1 MSGLHW
7 HPHPDVWALVVL
19 LLGGYLLALRRLGPR
34 VTAPGE
40 AAATPRQKAAFVLG
54 VATLWVAS
62 DWPIHELAEHS
73 MYWVHMVQHLLQALV
88 APPLLLAG
96 TPGWMARAILRPRAL
111 LRLVR
116 ILARPIPALLA
127 FNAVIALIH
136 WPEVVNLMVR
146 SELAHLGF
154 HTLIV
159 GTALLMW
166 MPVFSPLLEIPR
178 LPYPLQ
184 MLYLFLQSIL
194 PTVPASFMTFAD
206 TPLFDAYVGLPRPWG
221 MSAVTDQ
228 MIAGLIMKIVGGLIL
243 WAVIAYLFFRWYR
256 QEEAEGSDALQWRAM
271 ERDLDRLE
279 TRR

>member
-1 MSGLHW
+1 VTGW
-7 HPHPDVWALVVL
+7 HPHPDVWL
-19 LLGGYLLALRRLGPR
+19 LLGIPLVGYFLALRRLGPR
-34 VTAPGE
+34 YAAPGQE
-40 AAATPRQKAAFVLG
+40 VATRGQKTAFVLG
-54 VATLWVAS
+54 VATLWIAS

-88 APPLLLAG
+88 APPLLLIG
-96 TPGWMARAILRPRAL
+96 TPAWMARAILRPRGV
-111 LRLVR
+111 LRLAR
-116 ILARPIPALLA
+116 TLARPIPALLL

-146 SELAHLGF
+146 SELAHVGF

-166 MPVFSPLLEIPR
+166 TPVFSPLLEIPR

-184 MLYLFLQSIL
+184 MLYLFLQSLL

-206 TPLFDAYVGLPRPWG
+206 SPLFDAYIGLARPWG

-228 MIAGLIMKIVGGLIL
+228 MIAGLTMKIVGGLIL
-243 WAVIAYLFFRWYR
+243 WAVIAHLFFKWYR
-256 QEEAEGSDALQWRAM
+256 QEETEGSDALQWRDV
-271 ERDLDRLE
+271 ERELDRLG

>member
-1 MSGLHW
+1 MIHW
-7 HPHPDVWALVVL
+7 HPHPDVWL
-19 LLGGYLLALRRLGPR
+19 LLGIPLAGYFLALRRLGPS
-34 VTAPGE
+34 VTGPGE
-40 AAATPRQKAAFVLG
+40 PAATRRQKTAFVLG

-88 APPLLLAG
+88 APPLLLVGIPA
-96 TPGWMARAILRPRAL
+96 WMARAILRPGFV
-111 LRLVR
+111 LRVARTLS
-116 ILARPIPALLA
+116 RPIPALLL

-159 GTALLMW
+159 GSALLMW

-184 MLYLFLQSIL
+184 MLYLFLQSLL

-206 TPLFDAYVGLPRPWG
+206 TPLFDAYVNLPRPWG

-228 MIAGLIMKIVGGLIL
+228 MIAGLTMKIVGGLIL
-243 WAVIAYLFFRWYR
+243 WAVIAYLFFTWYR
-256 QEEAEGSDALQWRAM
+256 QEEAEGSDALQWRGM
-271 ERDLDRLE
+271 ERELERME

>member
-1 MSGLHW
+1 VIHW
-7 HPHPDVWALVVL
+7 HPHPDVWLLVAL
-19 LLGGYLLALRRLGPR
+19 LLGAYFLALRRMGPR
-34 VTAPGE
+34 VTGPGE
-40 AAATPRQKAAFVLG
+40 PAATRRQKTAFVLG

-88 APPLLLAG
+88 APPLLLLGIPA
-96 TPGWMARAILRPRAL
+96 WMARAILRPRL
-111 LRLVR
+111 ILRLAR
-116 ILARPIPALLA
+116 TLSRPIPALLV
-127 FNAVIALIH
+127 FNTVIVLIH
-136 WPEVVNLMVR
+136 WPEAVNLMVR

-154 HTLIV
+154 HSLIV

-184 MLYLFLQSIL
+184 MLYLFLQSLL

-206 TPLFDAYVGLPRPWG
+206 TPLFDAYVNLPRPWG

-228 MIAGLIMKIVGGLIL
+228 MIAGLTMMIVGGLIL
-243 WAVIAYLFFRWYR
+243 WTVIAYLFFTWYR
-256 QEEAEGSDALQWRAM
+256 QEEAEGSDALQWRGV
-271 ERDLDRLE
+271 ERELE
-279 TRR
+279 QLEPRR

>member
-1 MSGLHW
+1 VAGW
-7 HPHPDVWALVVL
+7 HPHPDVWL
-19 LLGGYLLALRRLGPR
+19 LLGIPLVGYFLALRRLGPR
-34 VTAPGE
+34 FTGPGE
-40 AAATPRQKAAFVLG
+40 PAATRRQKTAFVLG

-88 APPLLLAG
+88 APPLLLVG
-96 TPGWMARAILRPRAL
+96 TPAWMARAILRPRVV
-111 LRLVR
+111 LRLAR
-116 ILARPIPALLA
+116 TMSRPIPALLA

-159 GTALLMW
+159 GSALLMW

-184 MLYLFLQSIL
+184 MLYLFLQSLL

-206 TPLFDAYVGLPRPWG
+206 SPLFDAYVNLPRPWG

-243 WAVIAYLFFRWYR
+243 WTVIAYLFFTWYR
-256 QEEAEGSDALQWRAM
+256 QEESEGSDALQWRGV
-271 ERDLDRLE
+271 ERELDRLE

>member
-1 MSGLHW
+1 VIHW
-7 HPHPDVWALVVL
+7 HPHPDVWL
-19 LLGGYLLALRRLGPR
+19 LLGIPLVGYFLALRRLAPR
-34 VTAPGE
+34 ITSPGE
-40 AAATPRQKAAFVLG
+40 PAATRRQKTAFVLG
-54 VATLWVAS
+54 MATLWVAS

-88 APPLLLAG
+88 APPLLLVGIPA
-96 TPGWMARAILRPRAL
+96 WMARAMLRPRVV
-111 LRLVR
+111 LRLAR
-116 ILARPIPALLA
+116 TMSRPIPALLV

-154 HTLIV
+154 HILIV
-159 GTALLMW
+159 GSALLMW

-184 MLYLFLQSIL
+184 MLYLFLQSLL

-206 TPLFDAYVGLPRPWG
+206 SPLFDAYVNLPRPWG

-228 MIAGLIMKIVGGLIL
+228 MIAGLTMKIVGGLIL
-243 WAVIAYLFFRWYR
+243 WTVIAYLFFTWYR
-256 QEEAEGSDALQWRAM
+256 QEEAEGSDALQWRGM
-271 ERDLDRLE
+271 ERELERLE

>member
-1 MSGLHW
+1 VTGW
-7 HPHPDVWALVVL
+7 HPHPDVWL
-19 LLGGYLLALRRLGPR
+19 LLGIPLVAYFQALRRLGPR
-34 VTAPGE
+34 VTGPGVP
-40 AAATPRQKAAFVLG
+40 AATRGQKTAFVLG
-54 VATLWVAS
+54 MATLWVAS

-88 APPLLLAG
+88 APPLLLVGIPA
-96 TPGWMARAILRPRAL
+96 WMARAILKPRMVL
-111 LRLVR
+111 L
-116 ILARPIPALLA
+116 LARTVSRPIPALLL

-159 GTALLMW
+159 GSALLMW

-184 MLYLFLQSIL
+184 MLYLFLQSLL

-206 TPLFDAYVGLPRPWG
+206 TPLFDAYVNLPRPWG

-228 MIAGLIMKIVGGLIL
+228 MIAGLTMKIVGGLIL
-243 WAVIAYLFFRWYR
+243 WTVIAYLFFTWYR
-256 QEEAEGSDALQWRAM
+256 QEEAEGSDALEWRGM
-271 ERDLDRLE
+271 ERELE
-279 TRR
+279 QLERRR

>member
-1 MSGLHW
+1 MTGW
-7 HPHPDVWALVVL
+7 HPHPDVWL
-19 LLGGYLLALRRLGPR
+19 LLGIPLVGYFLALRRLGPR
-34 VTAPGE
+34 VTGPGE
-40 AAATPRQKAAFVLG
+40 APATRRQKTSFLLG
-54 VATLWVAS
+54 GATLWVAS

-88 APPLLLAG
+88 APPLLLLGVPA
-96 TPGWMARAILRPRAL
+96 WMARAILRPRAL
-111 LRLVR
+111 LLLARTLSR
-116 ILARPIPALLA
+116 PILALLV

-159 GTALLMW
+159 GSALLMW

-184 MLYLFLQSIL
+184 MLYLFLQSLL

-206 TPLFDAYVGLPRPWG
+206 TPLFDAYVNLARPWG

-228 MIAGLIMKIVGGLIL
+228 MIAGLTMKIVGGLIL
-243 WAVIAYLFFRWYR
+243 WAVIAYLFFTWYR
-256 QEEAEGSDALQWRAM
+256 QEEAEGSDALQWRGI
-271 ERDLDRLE
+271 ERELDRLE

>member
-1 MSGLHW
+1 VTGW
-7 HPHPDVWALVVL
+7 HPHPDVWALVGL
-19 LLGGYLLALRRLGPR
+19 FLGGYFLALRRLGPR
-34 VTAPGE
+34 VAGPGE
-40 AAATPRQKAAFVLG
+40 PAATGRQKTAFVLG

-88 APPLLLAG
+88 APPLLLVGIPA
-96 TPGWMARAILRPRAL
+96 WMARAILRPRLVLRLARTLSRPILAL
-111 LRLVR
+111 LV
-116 ILARPIPALLA
+116 
-127 FNAVIALIH
+127 FNVVIALIH

-159 GTALLMW
+159 GSALLMW

-178 LPYPLQ
+178 HPLQ
-184 MLYLFLQSIL
+184 MLYLFLQSLL

-206 TPLFDAYVGLPRPWG
+206 SPLFDAYVNLPRPWG

-228 MIAGLIMKIVGGLIL
+228 MIAGLTMKIVGGLIL
-243 WAVIAYLFFRWYR
+243 WAVIAYLFFTWYR
-256 QEEAEGSDALQWRAM
+256 QEEAEGSDALEWRGM
-271 ERDLDRLE
+271 ERDLERLE

>member
-1 MSGLHW
+1 VIGW
-7 HPHPDVWALVVL
+7 HPHPDIWLAMTLPLV
-19 LLGGYLLALRRLGPR
+19 GYFSAIRRLGPR
-34 VTAPGE
+34 FVGPGE
-40 AAATPRQKAAFVLG
+40 VPATRRQKSSFVLG
-54 VATLWVAS
+54 VAILWIAS

-73 MYWVHMVQHLLQALV
+73 MYWVHMIQHLLQALV
-88 APPLLLAG
+88 APPLLLVGVPA
-96 TPGWMARAILRPRAL
+96 WMARAILRPRLL

-116 ILARPIPALLA
+116 MLARPIPALLL

-146 SELAHLGF
+146 LELAHLGF
-154 HTLIV
+154 HLLIV

-184 MLYLFLQSIL
+184 MLYLFLQSLL

-206 TPLFDAYVGLPRPWG
+206 TPLFDAYVRLPRPWG

-228 MIAGLIMKIVGGLIL
+228 MLAGLTMKIVGGLIL
-243 WAVIAYLFFRWYR
+243 WAVIAYVFFKWYR
-256 QEEAEGSDALQWRAM
+256 QEEREGSDALQWRDM
-271 ERDLDRLE
+271 ERELDRLG
-279 TRR
+279 TQR